1 MPHYCFV
8 YIHSDITQITAQVLD
23 NMRLLR
29 PVKNRQW
36 SGIALFGPHTGIRG
50 VYSHSSNMGDKVQNK
65 CYGHQLY
72 TTRVKE
78 NLNNVGEIQQD
89 MVNVQQCAE

>member
-1 MPHYCFV
+1 MPHYGFG
-8 YIHSDITQITAQVLD
+8 YIHPDITQITAQVLD

-36 SGIALFGPHTGIRG
+36 TGIALFGPHTGIRR
-50 VYSHSSNMGDKVQNK
+50 VDSHSSNMGNKMHNK

-78 NLNNVGEIQQD
+78 NWNNVGKILQD
-89 MVNVQQCAE
+89 MVNV